1 MGNWKRQQ
9 DELKEAKERE
19 KVSKEVIA
27 KYFLDI
33 SKLIFTAIVLGG
45 LSPLITDMDIG
56 LNWHIIIGGMVTT
69 LIFGTLG
76 YRFIKL

>member
-19 KVSKEVIA
+19 KVTKEVIA